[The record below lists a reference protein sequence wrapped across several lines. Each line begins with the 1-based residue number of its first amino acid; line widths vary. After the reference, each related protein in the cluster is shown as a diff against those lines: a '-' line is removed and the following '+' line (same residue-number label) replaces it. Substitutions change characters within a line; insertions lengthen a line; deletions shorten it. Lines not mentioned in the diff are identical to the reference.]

1 MLFIFRE
8 IFIGKIMISYIKGSL
23 EIIGDGFIVVECGGI
38 GYRMMISG
46 KFMEKLPD
54 IHSDIK
60 VYTYMAVREDDIS
73 LFGFYSTEEM
83 EVFKILLGVSGV
95 GPKVA
100 LSLLS
105 ALTVNELRLAVI
117 SDDVKSISKANGIGA
132 KGASRIILEL
142 KDKLKME
149 DMLDAAYEENVS
161 TAGSVTMDIRNDVI
175 TALTAL
181 GYTGMEAAKAVNKV
195 KDASDMDEETLLKEA
210 LKLLYTMM

>member
-1 MLFIFRE
+1 
-8 IFIGKIMISYIKGSL
+8 
-23 EIIGDGFIVVECGGI
+23 
-38 GYRMMISG
+38 
-46 KFMEKLPD
+46 
-54 IHSDIK
+54 
-60 VYTYMAVREDDIS
+60 MAVREDDIS

-195 KDASDMDEETLLKEA
+195 KNASDMDEETLLKEA

>member
-1 MLFIFRE
+1 
-8 IFIGKIMISYIKGSL
+8 MISYIKGSL
-23 EIIGDGFIVVECGGI
+23 EIVGDGFIVVECGGI

-83 EVFKILLGVSGV
+83 DVFKILLGVSGV

-161 TAGSVTMDIRNDVI
+161 TSGSGTMDIRNDVI

-181 GYTGMEAAKAVNKV
+181 GYTGIEAARAVNMV
-195 KDASDMDEETLLKEA
+195 KNASEMDEETLLKEA

>member
-1 MLFIFRE
+1 
-8 IFIGKIMISYIKGSL
+8 MISYIKGSL
-23 EIIGDGFIVVECGGI
+23 EIVGDGFIVVECGGI

-83 EVFKILLGVSGV
+83 DVFKILLGVSGV

-161 TAGSVTMDIRNDVI
+161 TSGSGTMDIRNDVI

-181 GYTGMEAAKAVNKV
+181 GYTGMEAARAVNKV
-195 KDASDMDEETLLKEA
+195 KNASEMDEETLLKEA

>member
-1 MLFIFRE
+1 
-8 IFIGKIMISYIKGSL
+8 MISYIKGSL
-23 EIIGDGFIVVECGGI
+23 EIVGDGFIVVECGGI

-83 EVFKILLGVSGV
+83 DVFKILLGVSGV

-117 SDDVKSISKANGIGA
+117 SDDVKSISKANGIGT

-161 TAGSVTMDIRNDVI
+161 TSGSGTMDIRNDVI

-181 GYTGMEAAKAVNKV
+181 GYTGMEAARAVNKV
-195 KDASDMDEETLLKEA
+195 KNASEMDEETLLKEA